1 MGLTKWNQTNM
12 SKKPTYVEPEF
23 LKLFE
28 VGNKKVNLIQSFKDH
43 IIRIRKSGSVLTQID
58 SVWTR
63 FSNLHVIHWEIVRI
77 KEEIER
83 LENEGNSQ
91 PI

>member
-1 MGLTKWNQTNM
+1 MN
-12 SKKPTYVEPEF
+12 KKPTYVEPQF
-23 LKLFE
+23 LTHFE
-28 VGNKKVNLIQSFKDH
+28 VGNKKVNLIQSFEDH
-43 IIRIRKSGSVLTQID
+43 IIRIKKSGSVLTKINGR
-58 SVWTR
+58 WKR
-63 FSNLHVIHWEIVRI
+63 FSNPPVINREIKRI

>member
-1 MGLTKWNQTNM
+1 M

-58 SVWTR
+58 GVWTR

-83 LENEGNSQ
+83 LEMVGGEYV
-91 PI
+91 I

>member
-1 MGLTKWNQTNM
+1 MKRNQKYM
-12 SKKPTYVEPEF
+12 SKKRTYVEPEPF
-23 LKLFE
+23 VLFE

-58 SVWTR
+58 GVWTR

>member
-1 MGLTKWNQTNM
+1 M

-28 VGNKKVNLIQSFKDH
+28 VGNKKVNLIQSLKDH
-43 IIRIRKSGSVLTQID
+43 IIRIRKAGSVLVRVNE
-58 SVWTR
+58 VWRR
-63 FSNLHVIHWEIVRI
+63 FSNLHVIHWEIKRI

-83 LENEGNSQ
+83 LEMVGGEYV
-91 PI
+91 I

>member
-1 MGLTKWNQTNM
+1 MKRNQKYM
-12 SKKPTYVEPEF
+12 SKKRTYVEPEPF
-23 LKLFE
+23 VLFE

-43 IIRIRKSGSVLTQID
+43 IIRIRKSGSVLVRLD
-58 SVWTR
+58 DVWSR
-63 FSNLHVIHWEIVRI
+63 FSNLHVIHWEIMRI

-83 LENEGNSQ
+83 LETVGNTQ